1 MIKKALCIQG
11 SGGNGKTRT
20 IRLILDNLL
29 HRGATLT
36 NWADTI
42 FPVADKNADCCVII
56 DYCGK
61 RIGIESQGD
70 PYSRQASSL
79 KKFVEQQCDVIVCAC
94 RSKRTT
100 VYNVQALTK
109 SDYEIIWTSN
119 LVARP
124 SHLWALANQHSADFF
139 AQVIDDLARQ

>member
-29 HRGATLT
+29 HRGAALVD
-36 NWADTI
+36 WADTI
-42 FPVADKNADCCVII
+42 LPVADKNADCCVML

-70 PYSRQASSL
+70 TYSRQATSL
-79 KKFVEQQCDVIVCAC
+79 KKFVEQKCDVIVCAC
-94 RSKRTT
+94 REQRQYGLPCT
-100 VYNVQALTK
+100 
-109 SDYEIIWTSN
+109 
-119 LVARP
+119 
-124 SHLWALANQHSADFF
+124 SAD
-139 AQVIDDLARQ
+139 QVRLRNHMDKQLGRQTLAPMDSRQSTLC